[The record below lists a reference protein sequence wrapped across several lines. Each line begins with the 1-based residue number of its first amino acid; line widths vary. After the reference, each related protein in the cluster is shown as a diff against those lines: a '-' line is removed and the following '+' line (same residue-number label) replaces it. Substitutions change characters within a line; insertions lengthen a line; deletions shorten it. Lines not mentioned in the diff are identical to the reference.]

1 MGKFFPCLLCER
13 DSVMV
18 RGGDRVKIEGEV
30 SNALPRGRF
39 SVEFVFSFVFFFSY
53 FGRDNLTEKNFKLRS
68 RAPILVRF
76 QFFIFLTPLL
86 HDFLVQKMWSEFARR
101 KARKEKL
108 RSLQRLVPQL
118 LINIHKKF
126 EVSHGQEYSSCLRSL
141 TCTLVFLSLSL

>member
-39 SVEFVFSFVFFFSY
+39 SVEFVFSFFSY

-76 QFFIFLTPLL
+76 
-86 HDFLVQKMWSEFARR
+86 
-101 KARKEKL
+101 
-108 RSLQRLVPQL
+108 
-118 LINIHKKF
+118 
-126 EVSHGQEYSSCLRSL
+126 
-141 TCTLVFLSLSL
+141 